1 MKNIY
6 QEAIEKMNK
15 KDIEHYCSDLYLK
28 VNKTSKD
35 IINNYEFK
43 DAVSTFIDN
52 IDKEEWYDIP
62 FGYMDEYVKEK

>member
-6 QEAIEKMNK
+6 QEAIEKMDK
-15 KDIEHYCSDLYLK
+15 KDIDHYCSNLYLK
-28 VNKTSKD
+28 ANEMSKK

-43 DAVSTFIDN
+43 DAVSTFIDD

>member
-6 QEAIEKMNK
+6 QEAIKKMDK
-15 KDIEHYCSDLYLK
+15 KDIDHYCSNLYLK
-28 VNKTSKD
+28 VNEISKN
-35 IINNYEFK
+35 IIDNYEFK
-43 DAVSTFIDN
+43 DAVSTFIDD

>member
-15 KDIEHYCSDLYLK
+15 KDIDHYCSNLYLK
-28 VNKTSKD
+28 VNEMSKK

-43 DAVSTFIDN
+43 DAVSTFIDD